1 MLQNIDKYSKIKMF
15 LRRIMK
21 EEKEFLKQYI
31 HENDVCVLALSGGPD
46 SMCLL
51 HLLLEIK
58 AKIICVHINH
68 GTRKTCKRDQ
78 EFVKEYLKKYEIPLE
93 IAKIES
99 YKNNRFKEEEARKFR
114 YKKFQETMTKYH
126 AKYLLTAHHGDD
138 LTETILM
145 RILRGSTL
153 EGYAGIKRK
162 STWNDMILLR
172 PLLTKRKKDIYEYLE
187 EHKIP
192 YMEDETNELDN
203 IRRNRIRHH
212 ILPCLER
219 ETSNYHLKM
228 LKFSEELSEKNDLIN
243 EIVEETRKTV
253 EKDHRIEVKK
263 FQTLSR
269 NLQRAYIE
277 SYLKD
282 IYGEELEYL
291 TKKHINLFEN
301 SINSKRDCF
310 CLSFPKNYLL
320 IKQYGW
326 CYLRL
331 EEENKPFKIVLQ
343 EEVSLPNGD
352 MVKKITEYQ
361 EKNNFEI
368 HLNSQDI
375 KLPLFIT
382 TRSDGMKMAVKNL
395 NGHRKVNDIL
405 IDKKIPKEKRDQ
417 IPILIDTNGT
427 VLWILGVSKSKYDL
441 AKDENY
447 DIIYKYIERKEL

>member
-68 GTRKTCKRDQ
+68 GTRETCERDQ

-192 YMEDETNELDN
+192 YMEDETNKLDN

-243 EIVEETRKTV
+243 EIVEETRKKV

-282 IYGEELEYL
+282 IYGDELEYL

-301 SINSKRDCF
+301 SINSKRNCF
-310 CLSFPKNYLL
+310 YLSFPKNYLL

-326 CYLRL
+326 CYLLL
-331 EEENKPFKIVLQ
+331 EEENKPFKIELQ

-447 DIIYKYIERKEL
+447 DIIYKYIKRKEL

>member
-1 MLQNIDKYSKIKMF
+1 
-15 LRRIMK
+15 MK

-68 GTRKTCKRDQ
+68 GTRETCERDQ

-192 YMEDETNELDN
+192 YMEDETNKLDN

-243 EIVEETRKTV
+243 EIVEETRKKV

-282 IYGEELEYL
+282 IYGDELEYL

-301 SINSKRDCF
+301 SINSKRNCF
-310 CLSFPKNYLL
+310 YLSFPKNYLL

-326 CYLRL
+326 CYLLL
-331 EEENKPFKIVLQ
+331 EEENKPFKIELQ

-447 DIIYKYIERKEL
+447 DIIYKYIKRKEL

>member
-68 GTRKTCKRDQ
+68 GTRKTCERDQ
-78 EFVKEYLKKYEIPLE
+78 EFVKEYLKEYEIPLE

-162 STWNDMILLR
+162 STWKDMILLR

-243 EIVEETRKTV
+243 EIVEETRK
-253 EKDHRIEVKK
+253 K
-263 FQTLSR
+263 
-269 NLQRAYIE
+269 
-277 SYLKD
+277 
-282 IYGEELEYL
+282 
-291 TKKHINLFEN
+291 
-301 SINSKRDCF
+301 
-310 CLSFPKNYLL
+310 
-320 IKQYGW
+320 
-326 CYLRL
+326 
-331 EEENKPFKIVLQ
+331 
-343 EEVSLPNGD
+343 
-352 MVKKITEYQ
+352 
-361 EKNNFEI
+361 
-368 HLNSQDI
+368 
-375 KLPLFIT
+375 
-382 TRSDGMKMAVKNL
+382 
-395 NGHRKVNDIL
+395 
-405 IDKKIPKEKRDQ
+405 
-417 IPILIDTNGT
+417 
-427 VLWILGVSKSKYDL
+427 
-441 AKDENY
+441 
-447 DIIYKYIERKEL
+447 